1 VCFSIRKTTSE
12 LERVILTNLY
22 LAVAKNTNS
31 WRARKGDLQRA
42 FPLDI
47 PMVISSKLS
56 FVANGNNLT
65 SVGLTPGETICFGSL
80 ELTAD
85 RFGCLTLC

>member
-1 VCFSIRKTTSE
+1 VLQYSQDQLRTGTCD
-12 LERVILTNLY
+12 LEQPISCRW
-22 LAVAKNTNS
+22 KNTNS
-31 WRARKGDLQRA
+31 WHARKGDLQRA
-42 FPLDI
+42 FSLDI

-56 FVANGNNLT
+56 FIANGNNLT
-65 SVGLTPGETICFGSL
+65 SVGLTPGKTICFGSL